1 MVIQID
7 LIVRLVAELSD
18 DLVLVS
24 LGLDVNFFVVIVELL
39 LNFLLLDLPDES

>member
-1 MVIQID
+1 MVFQID

-24 LGLDVNFFVVIVELL
+24 LGLDVNFFVVIIKLL
-39 LNFLLLDLPDES
+39 LNFLFLDLPDES